1 MLLGAFPSA
10 HKPNLCPAESSLQP
24 APALPRANLGET
36 LGQLNVCC
44 IILGCKQQTKLCVIY
59 KHSNPNSGVERL
71 CTVGSIFVVC

>member
-10 HKPNLCPAESSLQP
+10 HKPNLRPAESQLQP

-59 KHSNPNSGVERL
+59 KHSNPNSGVSACAPL
-71 CTVGSIFVVC
+71 GAFL